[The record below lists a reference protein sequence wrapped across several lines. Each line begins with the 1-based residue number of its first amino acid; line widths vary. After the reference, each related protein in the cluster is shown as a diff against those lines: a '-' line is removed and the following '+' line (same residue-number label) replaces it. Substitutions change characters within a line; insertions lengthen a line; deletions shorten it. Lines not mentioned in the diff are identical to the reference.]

1 MCDHANGDMA
11 SHEMA
16 YRDFK
21 DLSTTKGFE
30 KVLHDKKI

>member
-21 DLSTTKGFE
+21 DLSSAAGSE